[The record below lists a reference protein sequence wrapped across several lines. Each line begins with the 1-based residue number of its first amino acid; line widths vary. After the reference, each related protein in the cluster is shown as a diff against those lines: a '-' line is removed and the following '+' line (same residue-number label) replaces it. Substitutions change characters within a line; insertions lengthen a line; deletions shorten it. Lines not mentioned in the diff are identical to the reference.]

1 MWAQEPELVVG
12 EVTHASVGDPQ
23 QPAKE
28 VAAASRQA
36 RVERLALEPEPE
48 PEQTQKPEPE
58 PELCPPCGVPGRD
71 RQQCYADAL
80 AWERW
85 HTKEPL
91 PHKQFQKVLQ
101 QDGHL
106 M

>member
-1 MWAQEPELVVG
+1 MVG

-36 RVERLALEPEPE
+36 RVERLALEPDAE
-48 PEQTQKPEPE
+48 PEPE